1 MKFFAIL
8 ASAVS
13 AIDIGS
19 LMLMQ
24 AAQQGNNG
32 MGGINPILFASMMD
46 KDSDNKIDP
55 ITLMALSG
63 GNMGG
68 DMSGLLALSLFD
80 KTTGSDDSFSSMMA
94 LQAMNGGELPKLSY
108 WNKRK

>member
-1 MKFFAIL
+1 MKFFAVL

-13 AIDIGS
+13 AIDLTS
-19 LMLMQ
+19 LMMMQ

-32 MGGINPILFASMMD
+32 MGGINPMLFAMMD
-46 KDSDNKIDP
+46 KDSDFDP

-94 LQAMNGGELPKLSY
+94 LQAMNGGQLPKLSY

>member
-1 MKFFAIL
+1 MKFFAVL

-13 AIDIGS
+13 AIDLAS
-19 LMLMQ
+19 LMMMQ

-46 KDSDNKIDP
+46 KDSDLDP

>member
-1 MKFFAIL
+1 MKFVAVL

-13 AIDIGS
+13 AIDLAS
-19 LMLMQ
+19 LMMMQ

-46 KDSDNKIDP
+46 KDSDFDP

>member
-1 MKFFAIL
+1 MKFFTVF

-13 AIDIGS
+13 AIDLTN
-19 LMLMQ
+19 LMMMQ
-24 AAQQGNNG
+24 ALQQGNNQAG
-32 MGGINPILFASMMD
+32 NMNPLLLASMLD
-46 KDSDNKIDP
+46 KDSDFDP

-68 DMSGLLALSLFD
+68 DMGGLLALSLFD

>member
-1 MKFFAIL
+1 MKFFAVL

-13 AIDIGS
+13 AINLSS
-19 LMLMQ
+19 LMMMQ

-32 MGGINPILFASMMD
+32 MGGINPILFAQMMD
-46 KDSDNKIDP
+46 KDSDIDP
-55 ITLMALSG
+55 ITWMALSG
-63 GNMGG
+63 GNM
-68 DMSGLLALSLFD
+68 DMNGLLALSLFD

-94 LQAMNGGELPKLSY
+94 LQAMNGGEMPKLSY

>member
-1 MKFFAIL
+1 MKFFAVL

-13 AIDIGS
+13 AINLSS
-19 LMLMQ
+19 LMMMQ
-24 AAQQGNNG
+24 AAQQQGNNG
-32 MGGINPILFASMMD
+32 MGGINPILFAQMMD
-46 KDSDNKIDP
+46 KDSDIDP
-55 ITLMALSG
+55 ITWMALSG